1 MAMKDEKLTKQ
12 EVVSFMNKFRKIEFK
27 GTDGKEIID
36 FARKLV
42 RYNPYLKFG
51 VQNLDVVEDQNF
63 YDSIESGSLASY
75 DAVNKNIS
83 ISVLSERRII
93 NGECSFGA
101 FINTI
106 YHEMR
111 HAIQDGHNVDS
122 TVQIGEKTI
131 EEVRALSKSFENR
144 IFTDEQVHD
153 YITLF
158 RGVMSKSF
166 IEEFDKLSPA
176 DKSNRCK
183 DIAFSQYLQ
192 LKHEEDARETAIVFA
207 EKFFKEMLKDSS
219 LDKETK
225 AYVKSQLE
233 ENQKI
238 KENEKRN
245 EIEEYDYFEQFYDA
259 IKDISINE
267 IISKESFL
275 QSKLKGIKGKRDNAD
290 VMKFYAQAEIYCDAL
305 IYKFTSEICGNKTL
319 DKKIGWLYDCIH
331 FGSSQTINAIINSIE
346 KDESMNEKLRELISK
361 SIARTLS
368 QDDNVLE
375 SYKINF
381 GSLLSVSDATELA
394 KSLLQQDKVA
404 FASPIIM
411 NICHK
416 CETKMLS
423 NGRELEQ
430 QKKYIKDLMDSAI
443 EYQNTART
451 SIENGDSVIVG
462 DVNNYCFFALKSC
475 ADKLSGKT
483 DVCGVHL
490 RTDESLV
497 KQTDLLTGVCY
508 GNGAYLN
515 AMAVGSLPIMS
526 DKDAYKFLKTYG
538 INEASKR
545 LTEDELQRAYDYKED
560 HELD

>member
-1 MAMKDEKLTKQ
+1 MKDEKLTKQ

-27 GTDGKEIID
+27 GTEGKEIID

-42 RYNPYLKFG
+42 RFNPYLKFG
-51 VQNLDVVEDQNF
+51 VQNLEVVEDQNF
-63 YDSIESGSLASY
+63 YDSIKSGSLASY
-75 DAVNKNIS
+75 DAINKNIS

-101 FINTI
+101 FINII

-122 TVQIGEKTI
+122 TVQIGKKTI
-131 EEVRALSKSFENR
+131 EEVRALSKSFENS

-183 DIAFSQYLQ
+183 DIAFSKYLQ

-331 FGSSQTINAIINSIE
+331 FGPSQTINAIINSIE
-346 KDESMNEKLRELISK
+346 KDESMNERLRELISK

-394 KSLLQQDKVA
+394 KSLLQKDRIA
-404 FASPIIM
+404 FAGPIIM
-411 NICHK
+411 NIIHK
-416 CETKMLS
+416 FETKMLS
-423 NGRELEQ
+423 GKEEVDI
-430 QKKYIKDLMDSAI
+430 QKKCIQELLDSAI
-443 EYQNTART
+443 QYQNRV
-451 SIENGDSVIVG
+451 SVNIKNNKTILIN
-462 DVNNYCFFALKSC
+462 DVNNYCFLALNSC
-475 ADKLSGKT
+475 AEKIGGKVE
-483 DVCGVHL
+483 VCGIRLQKDEGLLNRISHL
-490 RTDESLV
+490 FVTCCR
-497 KQTDLLTGVCY
+497 
-508 GNGAYLN
+508 NGAYLD
-515 AMAVGSLPIMS
+515 VMS
-526 DKDAYKFLKTYG
+526 SNSGGVMTDEEAYLFLKTYG
-538 INEASKR
+538 LNEASKR
-545 LTEDELQRAYDYKED
+545 LSEDEIQRAYDYKED